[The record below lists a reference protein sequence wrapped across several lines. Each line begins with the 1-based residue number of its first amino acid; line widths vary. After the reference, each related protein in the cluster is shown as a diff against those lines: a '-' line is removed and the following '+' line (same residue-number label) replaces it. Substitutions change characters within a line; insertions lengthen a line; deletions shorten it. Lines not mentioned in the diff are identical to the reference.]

1 MVNQEEPTQTTRT
14 VVLKPVQLPETVTVG
29 ILAEKLGA
37 DSVQVIKLLMRAGI
51 FASVN
56 DVVDFETAATVA
68 RPLGYSAKKISA
80 TDKPED
86 IEISLDDAAEAV
98 PRPPVV
104 TILGHVDHGKTS
116 LLDTIRKTSIAD
128 RETGGITQ
136 HIGAYQVEYGS
147 ETLTFIDTPGH
158 EAFTA
163 MRARGAQSTDIA
175 ILVIAAD
182 DGIMPQTSEAI
193 DHIKAANVPMIV
205 AINKIDVP
213 DSDPERERR
222 QLSEREVLVEKWG
235 GDILDVEVSAKTGA
249 GLEDLLQ
256 SIQLV
261 AEISELKAN
270 PDRLAIGSVVEAKLD
285 KSRGP
290 VATILIQTGTLR
302 VGETI
307 VVGTSKGK
315 VKALIDSNGTRV
327 DKAGPSM
334 PVEVLGINELPNAG
348 DRLTTVNDDRSAREV
363 IAERIRFNEE
373 KRGGSLQELS
383 TRASLM
389 GNALNIVLKTDV
401 DGSVDAVQKLLGE
414 IKTDEASVRVIHSA
428 PGTVTESDVLLAA
441 ASEAIILSFNTRTEP
456 GAKRL
461 AEQDAIEIRN
471 YSIIY
476 RLAEDIEKALMGMGE
491 PTLRDVVEGSLE
503 VRAVF
508 ALSRGRNSAGCF
520 VSSGQVSRGS
530 MARVM
535 RDGVEI
541 FDGPISSL
549 RRFKDDVRQV
559 AQGYECGLRVD
570 GFAEFIEGDII
581 ESHRQESS

>member
-56 DVVDFETAATVA
+56 DPIDFETAATVA

-80 TDKPED
+80 TDKPKD
-86 IEISLDDAAEAV
+86 IEISLDDTAEAV

-213 DSDPERERR
+213 DSDPERVRR

-315 VKALIDSNGTRV
+315 VKALIDSNGARV

-373 KRGGSLQELS
+373 KKGGSLQELS

-461 AEQDAIEIRN
+461 AEQDGIEIRN

>member
-56 DVVDFETAATVA
+56 DPIDFETAATVA

-80 TDKPED
+80 TYKPKD
-86 IEISLDDAAEAV
+86 IEISLDDTAEAV

-213 DSDPERERR
+213 DSDPERVRR

-315 VKALIDSNGTRV
+315 VKALIDSNGARV

-373 KRGGSLQELS
+373 KKGGSLQELS

-461 AEQDAIEIRN
+461 AEQDGIEIRN

>member
-213 DSDPERERR
+213 DSDPERVRR

-461 AEQDAIEIRN
+461 AEQDGIEIRN

-570 GFAEFIEGDII
+570 GFADFIEGDII

>member
-29 ILAEKLGA
+29 ILAEKLEA

-213 DSDPERERR
+213 DSDPERVRR

-461 AEQDAIEIRN
+461 AEQDGIEIRN

>member
-86 IEISLDDAAEAV
+86 IEISLEDSIEAV

-213 DSDPERERR
+213 DSDPERVRR

-461 AEQDAIEIRN
+461 AEQDGIEIRN

>member
-1 MVNQEEPTQTTRT
+1 M
-14 VVLKPVQLPETVTVG
+14 
-29 ILAEKLGA
+29 
-37 DSVQVIKLLMRAGI
+37 
-51 FASVN
+51 
-56 DVVDFETAATVA
+56 
-68 RPLGYSAKKISA
+68 
-80 TDKPED
+80 
-86 IEISLDDAAEAV
+86 
-98 PRPPVV
+98 
-104 TILGHVDHGKTS
+104 
-116 LLDTIRKTSIAD
+116 
-128 RETGGITQ
+128 
-136 HIGAYQVEYGS
+136 
-147 ETLTFIDTPGH
+147 
-158 EAFTA
+158 
-163 MRARGAQSTDIA
+163 
-175 ILVIAAD
+175 
-182 DGIMPQTSEAI
+182 
-193 DHIKAANVPMIV
+193 
-205 AINKIDVP
+205 
-213 DSDPERERR
+213 
-222 QLSEREVLVEKWG
+222 
-235 GDILDVEVSAKTGA
+235 
-249 GLEDLLQ
+249 LQ

-334 PVEVLGINELPNAG
+334 PVEVLGINQLPNAG

-461 AEQDAIEIRN
+461 AEQDGIEIRN

>member
-56 DVVDFETAATVA
+56 DLIDFETAATVA

-80 TDKPED
+80 TYKPKD
-86 IEISLDDAAEAV
+86 IEISLDDTAEAV

-213 DSDPERERR
+213 DSDPERVRR

-461 AEQDAIEIRN
+461 AEQDGIEIRN

>member
-213 DSDPERERR
+213 DSDPERVRR

-414 IKTDEASVRVIHSA
+414 IKTDDASVRVIHYA

-461 AEQDAIEIRN
+461 AEQDGIEIRN

-476 RLAEDIEKALMGMGE
+476 RLAEDIEKA
-491 PTLRDVVEGSLE
+491 
-503 VRAVF
+503 
-508 ALSRGRNSAGCF
+508 
-520 VSSGQVSRGS
+520 
-530 MARVM
+530 
-535 RDGVEI
+535 
-541 FDGPISSL
+541 
-549 RRFKDDVRQV
+549 
-559 AQGYECGLRVD
+559 
-570 GFAEFIEGDII
+570 
-581 ESHRQESS
+581 

>member
-213 DSDPERERR
+213 DSDPERVRR

-461 AEQDAIEIRN
+461 AEQDGIEIRN

>member
-182 DGIMPQTSEAI
+182 DGIMPQTAEAI

-213 DSDPERERR
+213 DSDPERVRR

-249 GLEDLLQ
+249 GLDDLLQ

-363 IAERIRFNEE
+363 IAERIRLNDE

-383 TRASLM
+383 TRASLT

-401 DGSVDAVQKLLGE
+401 DGSVDAVQKILGE

-461 AEQDAIEIRN
+461 AEQDRIEIRN

-559 AQGYECGLRVD
+559 AQGYECGIRVD
-570 GFAEFIEGDII
+570 GFSEFVEGDII

>member
-56 DVVDFETAATVA
+56 DLIDFETAATVA

-80 TDKPED
+80 TDKPKD
-86 IEISLDDAAEAV
+86 IEISLDDTAEAV

-213 DSDPERERR
+213 DSDPERVRR

-315 VKALIDSNGTRV
+315 VKALIDSNGARV

-373 KRGGSLQELS
+373 KKGGSLQELS

-461 AEQDAIEIRN
+461 AEQDGIEIRN

>member
-56 DVVDFETAATVA
+56 DPIDFETAATVA

-80 TDKPED
+80 TYKPKD
-86 IEISLDDAAEAV
+86 IEISLDDTAEAV

-213 DSDPERERR
+213 DSDPERVRR

-461 AEQDAIEIRN
+461 AEQDGIEIRN